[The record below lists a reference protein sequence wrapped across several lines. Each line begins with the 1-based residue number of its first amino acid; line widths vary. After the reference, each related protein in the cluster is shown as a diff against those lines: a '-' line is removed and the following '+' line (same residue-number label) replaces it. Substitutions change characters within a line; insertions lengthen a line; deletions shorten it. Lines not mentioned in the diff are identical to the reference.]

1 MILALDTSTPA
12 CTAALISADGTVHAR
27 ADDVIGRGHAEH
39 LAPMIADM
47 LDGHVPTQILVG
59 IGPGSF
65 TGLRIG
71 IAAAH
76 GMAIGWD
83 IPLKGM
89 NSLALLAAGADGD
102 GRVAVAISGG
112 HGELFVQS
120 FDRPKLRPV
129 GEVLNLPPADAA
141 KAVNAALVVGS
152 GAAALVAARGT
163 GEARDL
169 LPSACNALK
178 LPLAQRS
185 LLPRPVYARAP
196 DAKPKLAA
204 A

>member
-12 CTAALISADGTVHAR
+12 CTAALIGGDGTVHAR
-27 ADDVIGRGHAEH
+27 RDEVIGRGHAEH

-59 IGPGSF
+59 VGPGSF

-76 GMAIGWD
+76 GLAIGWD
-83 IPLKGM
+83 VPIHGM
-89 NSLALLAAGADGD
+89 NSLALLAAGAPGD
-102 GRVAVAISGG
+102 GRVAVAVSGG

-120 FDRPKLRPV
+120 FDRPKLKPV
-129 GEVLNLPPADAA
+129 GEVANLPPAEAA
-141 KAVNAALVVGS
+141 QAVDSALVVGS
-152 GAAALVAARGT
+152 GAAALVAARGH

-169 LPSACNALK
+169 LPSAASALR
-178 LPLAQRS
+178 LPPAQRT
-185 LLPRPVYARAP
+185 LPPRPVYARPP
-196 DAKPKLAA
+196 DAKPKQAA
-204 A
+204 